1 MLLHVTVFM
10 NTLTKVKKQK
20 VHKFE
25 NLWTFCYYNII
36 NKNSL
41 IHILF

>member
-20 VHKFE
+20 VHKLE
-25 NLWTFCYYNII
+25 NLWTIVI
-36 NKNSL
+36 TISL
-41 IHILF
+41 IKIV